1 MFRQIK
7 KYRWFIA
14 AVPLVVIS
22 FIVFASL
29 WSGPLD
35 TGEFRDS
42 PNDRFTAYATNRS
55 HLNWRG
61 QREWYLEVT
70 VVEKTSQRSVW
81 RATYHHLKAAN
92 VPDYGRRGERFIMW
106 AADSASVTVPVQD
119 GRQLVLAIP

>member
-1 MFRQIK
+1 MFRQV

-14 AVPLVVIS
+14 AIPLVVIS
-22 FIVFASL
+22 IIVFANL

-35 TGEFRDS
+35 TGEVRDS
-42 PNDRFTAYATNRS
+42 PNDRFTAAAMNRS
-55 HLNWRG
+55 HLTWRG
-61 QREWYLEVT
+61 QREQYLEVT
-70 VVEKTSQRSVW
+70 IVEKTSQRSVW
-81 RATYHHLKAAN
+81 HATYHHLKTAN